1 MKEPTD
7 KEIDELWDEI
17 GMYYNLYDEVR
28 NTVREALER
37 WGNQVDVYDERI
49 VPVENINLDLK
60 INEND

>member
-28 NTVREALER
+28 NTVREALNR